1 MKNIQE
7 EKNEESSDNEE
18 SLSLVIGTKKI
29 EYKLS
34 DPIFIVKSP
43 VPPIGDE
50 K

>member
-1 MKNIQE
+1 MKNIHE

-18 SLSLVIGTKKI
+18 SMSFVIGTKKF

-34 DPIFIVKSP
+34 DPIFLTKSA
-43 VPPIGDE
+43 VSPIKDE